1 MSIQFVNKISVCTYC
16 TCVNSFHKCMNTVAT
31 LHVCPMF
38 FNRPFAHEDYFSPS
52 LKAQTWRV
60 HNKYR
65 GIAGR
70 NKTGANIS
78 LYTVYLLNVKVKVNI
93 YAI

>member
-1 MSIQFVNKISVCTYC
+1 
-16 TCVNSFHKCMNTVAT
+16 
-31 LHVCPMF
+31 MF
-38 FNRPFAHEDYFSPS
+38 LNRPFAHEDYFSPS
-52 LKAQTWRV
+52 LKFAQTWRV

-70 NKTGANIS
+70 NKTVANIS
-78 LYTVYLLNVKVKVNI
+78 LYTVYLLNVKVNI